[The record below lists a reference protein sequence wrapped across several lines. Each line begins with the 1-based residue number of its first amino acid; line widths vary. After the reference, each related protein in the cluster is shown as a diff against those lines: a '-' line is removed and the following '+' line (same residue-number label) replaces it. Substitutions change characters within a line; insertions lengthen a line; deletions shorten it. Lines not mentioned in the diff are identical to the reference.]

1 VTSIEYELHPVGPEI
16 YGGPVAWRADAAPE
30 VLEAFRRLAAEA
42 PPEQTLVALMRKA
55 PPAPWI
61 AKEAHG
67 QLVVMVLACFS
78 GDPAQGE
85 KLLAPLKAIGKPVG
99 DLLQRR
105 PYVTLQ
111 SLLDATQPKG
121 RRYYWKSE
129 YLPGIEPALLA
140 KQQEHAARV
149 ASPHSA
155 VIVFQLGGAI
165 AQRANDHSAVGNRD
179 AGAVFNVAAAWEKA
193 EDDAANVEWA
203 RSAWRD
209 MKSFSTGGTYVN
221 FLTEE
226 ETGDRVAAAYR
237 GNLERLGQV
246 KARWDP
252 ENVFRLNKNIAPSS

>member
-1 VTSIEYELHPVGPEI
+1 
-16 YGGPVAWRADAAPE
+16 
-30 VLEAFRRLAAEA
+30 
-42 PPEQTLVALMRKA
+42 
-55 PPAPWI
+55 
-61 AKEAHG
+61 
-67 QLVVMVLACFS
+67 
-78 GDPAQGE
+78 
-85 KLLAPLKAIGKPVG
+85 
-99 DLLQRR
+99 
-105 PYVTLQ
+105 
-111 SLLDATQPKG
+111 
-121 RRYYWKSE
+121 
-129 YLPGIEPALLA
+129 
-140 KQQEHAARV
+140 
-149 ASPHSA
+149 
-155 VIVFQLGGAI
+155 
-165 AQRANDHSAVGNRD
+165 VGNRD